1 MDDDTPTPDAET
13 VVTAAGAGS
22 EEGMNLGLLC
32 YIAYRAMES
41 RVLAALAVK
50 GFDDMTIAQA
60 RLAARIGPDGTRV
73 TDLAEQAQVT
83 KQTAGFLV
91 DQLEKSGYVHRVP
104 DPADGRARL
113 VRFTERGQAVLVV
126 AREAEIETET
136 EWVRHLGTRGADQLR
151 RQLTRLREITDPY
164 Q

>member
-1 MDDDTPTPDAET
+1 MDDDMPGSEAAA
-13 VVTAAGAGS
+13 AAGTGS
-22 EEGMNLGLLC
+22 GEGLNLGLLC
-32 YIAYRAMES
+32 YIAYRAMEA
-41 RVLAALAVK
+41 RVLAALAAK

-60 RLAARIGPDGTRV
+60 RLAARIGQDGSRV
-73 TDLAEQAQVT
+73 TELAEQAQVT

-91 DQLEKSGYVHRVP
+91 DQLEKSGYVDRVP

-113 VRFTERGQAVLVV
+113 VRFTERGLAVVAV
-126 AREAEIETET
+126 AREAEVETEA
-136 EWVRHLGTRGADQLR
+136 EWVKHLGTRGADQLR

>member
-1 MDDDTPTPDAET
+1 MGDDTQGPEAE
-13 VVTAAGAGS
+13 AGNGS
-22 EEGMNLGLLC
+22 GDGLNLGLLC
-32 YIAYRAMES
+32 YIAYRAMEA
-41 RVLAALAVK
+41 RVLAALAAK

-60 RLAARIGPDGTRV
+60 RLAARIGPHGSRV
-73 TDLAEQAQVT
+73 TELAEQAQVT

-91 DQLEKSGYVHRVP
+91 DQLEKSGYVRRVP

-113 VRFTERGQAVLVV
+113 VRFTERGHAVLAI
-126 AREAEIETET
+126 AREAEIETES
-136 EWVRHLGTRGADQLR
+136 EWVAHLGGRGADQLR